1 MLPKKKKYRCAT
13 NYNRKTFGVYHYNRD
28 EKEYHLTVD
37 GENILRSKTLEGYN
51 LYVLKPSKNSNVIEE
66 YEKKMNDFH
75 QFKAIT
81 GYDYKRSN
89 YDDTE
94 MSLYIWN
101 QFRPQEVE
109 FGRTTEMEEEWVY
122 KASRGGIRYSVD
134 GEYQNK
140 YYIKLD
146 LNKKYTS
153 VLCSNYFTI
162 PLGTPMTRTIT
173 QEQVDKYYK
182 FNYGLYN
189 IEISKDDNVF
199 FKYNKHNIYT
209 HLELKQ
215 AKELGLK
222 LNLLDTNYL
231 YYKEKLK
238 SIKLFGKF
246 FHRLLPHSKSQDLVK
261 LIMNKLW
268 GTFQTKLRRKVNTKQ
283 VIEIDDRES
292 NETPTYKIG
301 PDGYTILSLTKFE
314 EEKKYFKY
322 YACRIAPF
330 LTSYVRT
337 YMVGL
342 INEYKD
348 DVVYSHTDSLVIA
361 RSKAIHFE
369 ISSELGKWKEEELPK
384 HFKVEKSMLIQ
395 MN

>member
-28 EKEYHLTVD
+28 KKEYHLTVD

-66 YEKKMNDFH
+66 YGKKMNDFH

-109 FGRTTEMEEEWVY
+109 FGKTTEMEEEWVY

-140 YYIKLD
+140 DYIKLD

-173 QEQVDKYYK
+173 QEQVDK
-182 FNYGLYN
+182 
-189 IEISKDDNVF
+189 
-199 FKYNKHNIYT
+199 
-209 HLELKQ
+209 
-215 AKELGLK
+215 
-222 LNLLDTNYL
+222 
-231 YYKEKLK
+231 
-238 SIKLFGKF
+238 
-246 FHRLLPHSKSQDLVK
+246 
-261 LIMNKLW
+261 
-268 GTFQTKLRRKVNTKQ
+268 
-283 VIEIDDRES
+283 S
-292 NETPTYKIG
+292 N
-301 PDGYTILSLTKFE
+301 
-314 EEKKYFKY
+314 
-322 YACRIAPF
+322 
-330 LTSYVRT
+330 
-337 YMVGL
+337 
-342 INEYKD
+342 
-348 DVVYSHTDSLVIA
+348 
-361 RSKAIHFE
+361 
-369 ISSELGKWKEEELPK
+369 
-384 HFKVEKSMLIQ
+384 
-395 MN
+395 